1 MIYLLFF
8 IVCFGASIIG
18 ALCGIG
24 GGVIIKP
31 LLDATG
37 VLSVAAVGFLSS
49 CTVLAMTCYSVVRA
63 RISGST
69 AVEGRT
75 ATPLALGAAVGG
87 LLGKGMFSW
96 VAGLFENQNTVGAVQ
111 AAVLA
116 LLTVGTLFYTLRKDH
131 FHTRHLKRILI
142 CLVVGLILGIFSS
155 FLGIGGGP
163 FNLVVF
169 YYFFSMDT
177 KTAAQ
182 NSLYVV
188 LFSQAANL
196 LMTVCTGSVP
206 RVSPLLALGM
216 VAAGI
221 CGGIAGRMIN
231 QRISGRVVERLFEI
245 LMAAIIIINVYN
257 VIKYL

>member
-37 VLSVAAVGFLSS
+37 VLPVAAVGFLSS
-49 CTVLAMTCYSVVRA
+49 CTVLAMTCYSVVRSKL
-63 RISGST
+63 SGSR
-69 AVEGRT
+69 AVDGRT

-87 LLGKGMFSW
+87 LMGKSLFSW
-96 VAGLFENQNTVGAVQ
+96 VAGLFDNQNTVGAVQ

-116 LLTVGTLFYTLRKDH
+116 FLTVGTLLYTIKKDR
-131 FHTRHLKRILI
+131 FHTRHLEKAFI
-142 CLVVGLILGIFSS
+142 CLIVGFLLGVLSS

-188 LFSQAANL
+188 LLSQAANL
-196 LMTVCTGSVP
+196 LMTVYGGVP
-206 RVSPLLALGM
+206 VVSPWLVLGM

-231 QRISGRVVERLFEI
+231 KRISDKVVERLFEI
-245 LMAAIIIINVYN
+245 LMAAIILINIYN
-257 VIKYL
+257 IFKYL

>member
-1 MIYLLFF
+1 MIYILFF
-8 IVCFGASIIG
+8 VVCFGASIIG

-31 LLDATG
+31 VLDATG
-37 VLSVAAVGFLSS
+37 VLPVAAVGFLSC

-63 RISGST
+63 KVSKST

-75 ATPLALGAAVGG
+75 ATPLALGAAIGG
-87 LLGKGMFSW
+87 LLGKSMFSW
-96 VAGLFENQNTVGAVQ
+96 VAGLFENQDTVGAVQ

-116 LLTVGTLFYTLRKDH
+116 VLTAGTLIYTVKKNS
-131 FHTRHLKRILI
+131 FHTKRLENLLV
-142 CLVVGLILGIFSS
+142 CLAVGLILGILSS

-177 KTAAQ
+177 KVAAQ

-196 LMTVCTGSVP
+196 LMTLCTGGVP
-206 RVSPLLALGM
+206 AVSPLLVLGM

-221 CGGIAGRMIN
+221 CGGMAGRVIN
-231 QRISGRVVERLFEI
+231 KRISTKAVERLFEA
-245 LMAAIIIINVYN
+245 LMVAIILINIYN
-257 VIKYL
+257 IVKYL

>member
-1 MIYLLFF
+1 MIYILFF

-31 LLDATG
+31 VLDATG
-37 VLSVAAVGFLSS
+37 VLPVAAVGFLSC

-63 RISGST
+63 KVSGST

-75 ATPLALGAAVGG
+75 ATPLALGAAIGG
-87 LLGKGMFSW
+87 LLGKSMFSW
-96 VAGLFENQNTVGAVQ
+96 VAGLFENKNTVGAVQ
-111 AAVLA
+111 AAVLVV
-116 LLTVGTLFYTLRKDH
+116 LTVGTLIYTIKKDS
-131 FHTRHLKRILI
+131 FHTRRLERIVI
-142 CLVVGLILGIFSS
+142 CLIVGFILGVLSS

-196 LMTVCTGSVP
+196 LMTIFIGAVP
-206 RVSPLLALGM
+206 TVSPLLVLGM
-216 VAAGI
+216 VIAGI

-231 QRISGRVVERLFEI
+231 KRISDKVVERLFEI
-245 LMAAIIIINVYN
+245 LMVGIILINVYN
-257 VIKYL
+257 IIKYL

>member
-1 MIYLLFF
+1 MIYILFF

-31 LLDATG
+31 VLDATG
-37 VLSVAAVGFLSS
+37 VLSVSAVGFLSC

-63 RISGST
+63 KVSGST

-87 LLGKGMFSW
+87 LLGKSMFSW

-116 LLTVGTLFYTLRKDH
+116 VLTVGTLIYTIKKDS
-131 FHTRHLKRILI
+131 FHTRRLERIFI
-142 CLVVGLILGIFSS
+142 CLIVGLILGILSS

-196 LMTVCTGSVP
+196 LMTICIGGIP
-206 RVSPLLALGM
+206 AVSPWLVLGM
-216 VAAGI
+216 MIAGI
-221 CGGIAGRMIN
+221 CGGIAGRLIN
-231 QRISGRVVERLFEI
+231 KRISNHVVERLFETLMVGII
-245 LMAAIIIINVYN
+245 LVNVYN
-257 VIKYL
+257 IIKYL